1 MDSEYKE
8 IDLVEVFHS
17 LIRHLPLI
25 LAVTILF
32 GLVSWAYT
40 HFFVTPM
47 YTASSEMIAIS
58 NPERSQEIYT
68 SAEHN
73 AAVALVKTTGEV
85 IKTNS
90 ILGEASERLSAQGLN
105 YSVVQLKKMISVSS
119 INETEVFKL
128 IVTGKERSQVALIA
142 NTVSQVAEE
151 RIIQITEAG
160 SVKLLED
167 AVTPNVPTS
176 PHVLRNV
183 ALGALIGFVL
193 VSLIVILRDLFDT
206 TIWTEEQLTA
216 QFKYPVLGLIPQLD
230 EGGSEAKTR
239 TKAEEA

>member
-1 MDSEYKE
+1 MDMENNE
-8 IDLVEVFHS
+8 IDLIEVFHS
-17 LIRHLPLI
+17 LMRRLPLI
-25 LAVTILF
+25 AAVTILF
-32 GLVSWAYT
+32 GLLSWGYT

-105 YSVVQLKKMISVSS
+105 YSVAQLKKMISVSS

-128 IVTGKERSQVALIA
+128 IVTGEERSQVALIA

-160 SVKLLED
+160 SVKILED
-167 AVTPNVPTS
+167 AATPVSQSS
-176 PHVLRNV
+176 PHVFRNV
-183 ALGALIGFVL
+183 VLGALIGFVL
-193 VSLIVILRDLFDT
+193 IALYVVLRDLFDT
-206 TIWTEEQLTA
+206 TIWTEEELTT

-230 EGGSEAKTR
+230 EGTEAKG
-239 TKAEEA
+239 KEA